1 MYRFKDSE
9 KKGHISIRA
18 INLSLVVVVVLFS
31 VIVESIS
38 ILIERQYAKVADIQG
53 TYTICSN
60 AADVLQKESDNLS
73 FAVEE
78 YVIAKN
84 RNSIERYFKI
94 IDEGLREDEVER
106 AKERGVDC
114 SCLEAALLISD
125 ELMEREIHAFALLLL
140 EEKDTGNIPQ
150 QVREYPL
157 SEQELGMSGEERLQA
172 ARELVQGQE
181 YIVYK
186 QKIYEKI
193 ETFEKEV
200 LDRTQIK
207 IREEMKEI
215 SRYLKC
221 QRVGQIIENLFVIL
235 IAIAIY
241 RNVTVVMKHYSEAV
255 SANKHIELKGPD
267 ELLYLAKTINRF
279 LDEQQNEKEELQWQ
293 AKYDSL
299 TRVANKGE
307 TERYIQKKLNHRGA
321 RGALIFVDID
331 DFKHINDRYGHAE
344 GDRAIQQVVNV
355 VRQNLRDNDFVGRF
369 GGDEFVLW
377 IDGISKNRVS
387 YIRMRINE
395 LNDKLHEENA
405 LDIPIS
411 ISAGITFCVGGEQY
425 EDVVKRADQALY
437 TKKRNGKKGCLV
449 YEEIF

>member
-38 ILIERQYAKVADIQG
+38 ILIERQYAKVTDIQE

-157 SEQELGMSGEERLQA
+157 PEQELGMSGEERLQA
-172 ARELVQGQE
+172 ARELIQGQE

-207 IREEMKEI
+207 IQEEVKEI

-221 QRVGQIIENLFVIL
+221 
-235 IAIAIY
+235 
-241 RNVTVVMKHYSEAV
+241 
-255 SANKHIELKGPD
+255 
-267 ELLYLAKTINRF
+267 
-279 LDEQQNEKEELQWQ
+279 
-293 AKYDSL
+293 
-299 TRVANKGE
+299 
-307 TERYIQKKLNHRGA
+307 
-321 RGALIFVDID
+321 
-331 DFKHINDRYGHAE
+331 
-344 GDRAIQQVVNV
+344 
-355 VRQNLRDNDFVGRF
+355 
-369 GGDEFVLW
+369 
-377 IDGISKNRVS
+377 
-387 YIRMRINE
+387 
-395 LNDKLHEENA
+395 
-405 LDIPIS
+405 
-411 ISAGITFCVGGEQY
+411 
-425 EDVVKRADQALY
+425 
-437 TKKRNGKKGCLV
+437 
-449 YEEIF
+449 